1 MWKWKI
7 QVENELTTFFIPK
20 ESAEINT
27 LLLRKFDILKNLLRD
42 YSQQMSNKELVTI
55 YEHPFFE
62 NAIRYKR
69 ENGAFMDRMLI
80 VAMQRQNY
88 QLYVRV
94 DRMRMI
100 LCRVKN
106 KIKRTFRG

>member
-1 MWKWKI
+1 M
-7 QVENELTTFFIPK
+7 T
-20 ESAEINT
+20 
-27 LLLRKFDILKNLLRD
+27 
-42 YSQQMSNKELVTI
+42 NKELATI

-80 VAMQRQNY
+80 FAMERQNY
-88 QLYVRV
+88 QMYVKA
-94 DRMRMI
+94 DRIRML

-106 KIKRTFRG
+106 KIKRTFKGLDDGKGNC